1 MQYKPI
7 LLVHKSFH
15 INGGMGDHV
24 NDPFRII
31 FIFFFFFFYLSLNYL
46 KRINEL
52 GLNYY
57 FLINIIEFEL
67 IESIS

>member
-15 INGGMGDHV
+15 INGGMGDHFYG
-24 NDPFRII
+24 PFRMI
-31 FIFFFFFFYLSLNYL
+31 FILFLFYYLSLNYL
-46 KRINEL
+46 KQINEL

-57 FLINIIEFEL
+57 YYLINIIEF
-67 IESIS
+67 